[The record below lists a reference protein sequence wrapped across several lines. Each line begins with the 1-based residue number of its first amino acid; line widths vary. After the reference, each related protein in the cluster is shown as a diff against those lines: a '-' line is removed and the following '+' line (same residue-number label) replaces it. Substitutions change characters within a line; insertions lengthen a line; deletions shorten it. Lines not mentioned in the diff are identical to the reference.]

1 MSAAPSFYGIVTFV
15 PVQRNCP
22 GVIDMKHFKKPAQS
36 AGKRE
41 ELSASGVSDMVA
53 EIIRDVAERKDAA
66 LAEYEKRYS
75 RSDRS
80 SFKVDVAEIKSA
92 YAKVPED
99 LVEAI
104 RFAAGNIKD
113 FARAQLD
120 TVKEL
125 PLRELRPGVWLGHR
139 VIPVDSCCC
148 YVPGGRYPLFSTAL
162 MLAVPAK
169 VAGVGRVF
177 CCTPV
182 VKGSDLP
189 HAATLVALGIAG
201 VDEIYAVGGAQAIA
215 AAAYGT
221 ETIPAAD
228 LIVGPGNLYVTEAK
242 RQVYGK
248 VGIDFVAGPSEV
260 LIIADETAD
269 PKLLAADLLAQSEH
283 DPEARASLV
292 TTSEEIAIKTSEA
305 IEEFLAEIETAKT
318 ARASWESHGE
328 ILVAESLQEAIE
340 YSNKTAPEHLEVNTK
355 DPESL
360 VEDLRNYG
368 SLFLGSGSAEVFGD
382 YVAGTNHTLPTMG
395 AARYTGGL
403 WVGTFLKTC
412 TWQKIDP
419 EGVEALAPAAEVMAK
434 NEGLSAHALAARLR
448 RGRKGK

>member
-1 MSAAPSFYGIVTFV
+1 MEQFKY
-15 PVQRNCP
+15 P
-22 GVIDMKHFKKPAQS
+22 GQG

-41 ELSASGVSDMVA
+41 QLSPSGVSDIVA
-53 EIIRDVAERKDAA
+53 EIIRDISERKDAA
-66 LAEYEKRYS
+66 LAEYEKKYS
-75 RSDRS
+75 RSDRT
-80 SFKVDVAEIKSA
+80 SFKVSAAEIKSA

-104 RFAAGNIKD
+104 KFAAGNIKD

-120 TVKEL
+120 MVREL

-139 VIPVDSCCC
+139 VLPVDSCCC

-169 VAGVGRVF
+169 TAGVGRVF

-182 VKGSDLP
+182 VKGGDLP
-189 HAATLVALGIAG
+189 HAATLVALDIAG

-221 ETIPAAD
+221 ETVPAAD

-242 RQVYGK
+242 RKVYGK

-260 LIIADETAD
+260 LIIADGTAD
-269 PKLLAADLLAQSEH
+269 PEIVAADLLAQAEH
-283 DPEARASLV
+283 DPEARAILV
-292 TTSEEIAIKTSEA
+292 TTSKDLAARVSEE
-305 IEEFLAEIETAKT
+305 AERLLGEIDTGETA
-318 ARASWESHGE
+318 RLSWEARGE
-328 ILVAESLQEAIE
+328 ILVAESLQDAVE

-360 VEDLRNYG
+360 VADLRNYG
-368 SLFLGSGSAEVFGD
+368 SLFMGSGSAEVFGD

-403 WVGTFLKTC
+403 SVGTFLKTC

-419 EGVEALAPAAEVMAK
+419 EGVETLAPAAEVMAK

-448 RGRKGK
+448 LNRKKG

>member
-1 MSAAPSFYGIVTFV
+1 MLAI
-15 PVQRNCP
+15 
-22 GVIDMKHFKKPAQS
+22 PAQ
-36 AGKRE
+36 
-41 ELSASGVSDMVA
+41 
-53 EIIRDVAERKDAA
+53 
-66 LAEYEKRYS
+66 
-75 RSDRS
+75 
-80 SFKVDVAEIKSA
+80 
-92 YAKVPED
+92 
-99 LVEAI
+99 
-104 RFAAGNIKD
+104 
-113 FARAQLD
+113 
-120 TVKEL
+120 
-125 PLRELRPGVWLGHR
+125 
-139 VIPVDSCCC
+139 
-148 YVPGGRYPLFSTAL
+148 
-162 MLAVPAK
+162 
-169 VAGVGRVF
+169 VAGVGRI
-177 CCTPV
+177 CACTPV
-182 VKGSDLP
+182 VKGTRLP
-189 HAATLVALGIAG
+189 HATTLVALDLAG
-201 VDEIYAVGGAQAIA
+201 VNEIYAVGGAQAVA

-221 ETIPAAD
+221 EKIRPVS
-228 LIVGPGNLYVTEAK
+228 LIVGPGNAYVTEAK
-242 RQVYGK
+242 RQVYGR

-283 DPEARASLV
+283 DPEARALLV

>member
-1 MSAAPSFYGIVTFV
+1 MSAASSFYGIVTFV

-419 EGVEALAPAAEVMAK
+419 EGVEALAPAAEVMAN

>member
-1 MSAAPSFYGIVTFV
+1 
-15 PVQRNCP
+15 
-22 GVIDMKHFKKPAQS
+22 
-36 AGKRE
+36 
-41 ELSASGVSDMVA
+41 
-53 EIIRDVAERKDAA
+53 
-66 LAEYEKRYS
+66 
-75 RSDRS
+75 
-80 SFKVDVAEIKSA
+80 
-92 YAKVPED
+92 
-99 LVEAI
+99 
-104 RFAAGNIKD
+104 
-113 FARAQLD
+113 
-120 TVKEL
+120 
-125 PLRELRPGVWLGHR
+125 
-139 VIPVDSCCC
+139 
-148 YVPGGRYPLFSTAL
+148 

-328 ILVAESLQEAIE
+328 ILVAESLQEATE

>member
-1 MSAAPSFYGIVTFV
+1 
-15 PVQRNCP
+15 
-22 GVIDMKHFKKPAQS
+22 MKHFKKPAQS

-41 ELSASGVSDMVA
+41 ELSTSGVSDMVA

-66 LAEYEKRYS
+66 LADYEKRYS

-80 SFKVDVAEIKSA
+80 SFKVDATEIKSA
-92 YAKVPED
+92 YAKVTED

-104 RFAAGNIKD
+104 KFAAGNIKD

-169 VAGVGRVF
+169 ASGVGRVY

-189 HAATLVALGIAG
+189 HAATLVALDIAG

-221 ETIPAAD
+221 ETIPTAD

-269 PKLLAADLLAQSEH
+269 PEIIAADLLAQAEH
-283 DPEARASLV
+283 DPEARAILV
-292 TTSEEIAIKTSEA
+292 TTSNDLAARVSEETDR
-305 IEEFLAEIETAKT
+305 LLNEIDTGETA
-318 ARASWESHGE
+318 RLSWEARGE
-328 ILVAESLQEAIE
+328 ILVAESLQEAVE
-340 YSNKTAPEHLEVNTK
+340 YSNKMAPEHLEINTK

-360 VEDLRNYG
+360 VADLRNYG
-368 SLFLGSGSAEVFGD
+368 SLFLGSGSAEVLGD

-419 EGVEALAPAAEVMAK
+419 EGVEVLAPAAEIMAK

>member
-15 PVQRNCP
+15 PVQRNRP
-22 GVIDMKHFKKPAQS
+22 GVIDMKHFRKPAQS

-80 SFKVDVAEIKSA
+80 YFRVDAAEIKSA

-169 VAGVGRVF
+169 ASGVGRVY
-177 CCTPV
+177 CCMRPPWWP
-182 VKGSDLP
+182 L
-189 HAATLVALGIAG
+189 
-201 VDEIYAVGGAQAIA
+201 
-215 AAAYGT
+215 
-221 ETIPAAD
+221 
-228 LIVGPGNLYVTEAK
+228 
-242 RQVYGK
+242 
-248 VGIDFVAGPSEV
+248 
-260 LIIADETAD
+260 
-269 PKLLAADLLAQSEH
+269 
-283 DPEARASLV
+283 
-292 TTSEEIAIKTSEA
+292 TS
-305 IEEFLAEIETAKT
+305 
-318 ARASWESHGE
+318 
-328 ILVAESLQEAIE
+328 
-340 YSNKTAPEHLEVNTK
+340 
-355 DPESL
+355 PEST
-360 VEDLRNYG
+360 R
-368 SLFLGSGSAEVFGD
+368 STPSAE
-382 YVAGTNHTLPTMG
+382 H
-395 AARYTGGL
+395 
-403 WVGTFLKTC
+403 
-412 TWQKIDP
+412 
-419 EGVEALAPAAEVMAK
+419 
-434 NEGLSAHALAARLR
+434 R
-448 RGRKGK
+448 R